1 MVTYNELS
9 EMLLCTKLNKING
22 NSMARTLDFAILHHI
37 FITDW
42 MKSLTPKEGLKVG
55 SCGSCTI

>member
-9 EMLLCTKLNKING
+9 EMLLCAKLNKINE

-37 FITDW
+37 FITDS